1 MPLTKIN
8 RERDP
13 YEDAFAKARDIRLK
27 RARSADP
34 PRFIIAT
41 SSKERKANVSKSLTH

>member
-8 RERDP
+8 RDRDP

-27 RARSADP
+27 RARTP
-34 PRFIIAT
+34 TRPKIIIANARPKT
-41 SSKERKANVSKSLTH
+41 GGGEKKLSH

>member
-8 RERDP
+8 RDRDP

-27 RARSADP
+27 RARTPARP
-34 PRFIIAT
+34 KIIIANAK
-41 SSKERKANVSKSLTH
+41 SKTGSAQKKVTH